1 MRGAIHKVAVL
12 ILVAILIASTALI
25 LYLKPFR
32 KPPSEEVEKPGEV
45 KEKPITEERAEGVK
59 GDRFG
64 FVCFNVEA
72 LEDLNL
78 GWVRPHPGPFIW
90 NDIEPEEGQY
100 DFSKADEVVRR
111 AQEMSLNI
119 LATIWPYAEWDQER
133 WGDVERIV
141 VEDFPELPRSRYK
154 PYDMEAY
161 KRFVRTLVERYDGD
175 GVDDMPGLERPIKY
189 WEVLNEPSTG
199 IKAKLRGER
208 KAFFMGDAED
218 YFEILKA
225 TYEAVKEADPEAK
238 VLNGGMVPLPPQ
250 MEDPFYDFWK
260 EVFELGGA
268 EYIDIVNFHALSR
281 MITESIPLLREAF
294 GEYIEGKPLWVT
306 EFSAEEPKLYVE
318 AAKVFA
324 EGVERIFLTA
334 YKAEPWMPEDLVVG
348 SLIDFDGS
356 RKPSYYAVKTMVTLL
371 GNFEEVEKLDSETYR
386 FMAGKLTIYLLWGEA
401 PKTLTGEALKVTMLG
416 EAEMTRIEELRPEE
430 EPYYL
435 VVGNQEDL
443 EELQSR
449 LKGIA
454 PAEVAW
460 RGIAGEGIE
469 GAWAIHFGCWGHKH
483 DEYAYVTGYGW
494 IKPHPGPFNRLF
506 IEPKRGE
513 YDFSSCD
520 EGVLRA
526 LEKGAEVVATIWPY
540 AEWDEEAYKGV
551 EGYGMAT
558 GDGPFAE
565 VLPSTRFK
573 PYDMEAYKAFVRALV
588 ERYDGDGVDD
598 MPGLERPIKYWEV
611 LNEPEAQS
619 VEEDGRIKC
628 FFQGSGSDYYD
639 LLKATYEAIKEADPE
654 AKVVIGGLATLQGRG
669 AEEFLREVLE
679 LGGGEY
685 FDIAAVHSYG
695 DEMDD
700 FNVGELKALLKEYGL
715 EKPIWVTEV
724 GPKPEMTREDDI
736 AFVKAAIRAFAEG
749 ADVLFFDHD
758 PGVVMAYVLGDFNS
772 VEKLSEGLYRF
783 DVGGEDVY
791 VVWSPG
797 RLPEELSGSLYV
809 VHLYG
814 EVEERDASEIEVS
827 EEPIYVTTSS
837 QIAERVR
844 RAPTGIALPPPGKEE
859 ERPPKEDK
867 VGITLKPL
875 EGYRLEDSRFGLLQQ
890 FLNFDPAKH
899 QLGVV
904 WDRPVGPGD
913 TPFRWGAIER
923 ERGRYDWSWA
933 DEWVRWCGENGRI
946 PLGMIFPYAEWDQV
960 EGYGG
965 YYEKVPHN
973 LDAYREFVR
982 ALVERYDG
990 DGIDDMPGLTQPV
1003 KYWEIMNEVVPRPW
1017 GEHGEIFGFFNG
1029 TAEEYYEILRITAEA
1044 IREADPEA
1052 KILHAGIADMTIGPE
1067 CKEFYSRVFE
1077 LGGAEYFDIANIH
1090 WLYNLEEF
1098 REFLSLH
1105 GVDKPIWI
1113 TETEFMLETLGTH
1126 YMDAE
1131 SAVWGIV
1138 EAFGSSVEKIILCP
1152 GREAEWGEGYNALK
1166 TMIYALSYFDEVE
1179 RVNEGCFKFTGK
1191 YGVTYV
1197 IRNASS
1203 IPEEV
1208 QKRVGEMNVFDVE
1221 GKPLELL
1228 GDEYV
1233 EGLIYVSDLPPPP
1246 IEEIEK
1252 PLEGEKLPEEGG
1264 RVNIIFTGSEYKAA
1278 ERLGDGVF
1286 ETGQEADIVLSWF
1299 DFNYSGGPLCFN
1311 HPMDIA
1317 SDGRHLL
1324 LADTRNNRILI
1335 WNHLPTR
1342 NEPPDIVLG
1351 QPNFEANAPGTS
1363 RNRLRWPVSVATDGK
1378 HIIVADTYNNRVLI
1392 WNSFPERNGTPADIV
1407 LGQESFD
1414 EWRAGSIIWPWDVW
1428 TDGSRLMVASTR
1440 GGCILIWNNF
1450 PTRNNQPPDLILS
1463 IEDFG
1468 TPRNIESDGETYLLI
1483 GDHNAKM
1490 ASRGGNFLWLG
1501 IPERRDEPYDAYI
1514 GGEVLWC
1521 SEIIDGDLFAIANNQ
1536 PLYIENLK
1544 SLRGDLDLRELE
1556 ESGVATIFK
1565 NLFLDDGDG
1574 SGAVYVDNGTLQVT
1588 YISLYNGGRV
1598 VGYFGRPEN
1607 REPDF
1612 VLGSDDTMKNP
1623 FTDTYYFADGGKPIS
1638 DGRSLILLSGYNR
1651 RIMVWR
1657 RIPDESGAKPDI
1669 IYELPFE
1676 PTGGDLYEGKL
1687 YVVGRGGMGGGL
1699 AIWRNITNG
1708 EEPEILIAGEFAG
1721 IDLSEARD
1729 ISLDDEYAYLIAGG
1743 VLYIFRQPFTL
1754 DSTPIKTLSL
1764 EEEFKSVHTNGEKL
1778 AAICGSKVL
1787 LIDVDS
1793 LMDEEP
1799 RMMELQYHLNLP
1811 EDVFIDDHRLFVAD
1825 TVFNRVLIW
1834 EKLPERG
1841 DEEPDVVLGQD
1852 SFEPELPPSYTR
1864 KGLFWPGGVW
1874 FDGYFL
1880 WVGEFKFSNRVLRY
1894 S

>member
-12 ILVAILIASTALI
+12 ILIAVLIASTLLI
-25 LYLKPFR
+25 LYTKNIIR
-32 KPPSEEVEKPGEV
+32 PPTGEIEEKPA
-45 KEKPITEERAEGVK
+45 EKPIVEEKPKGIR

-64 FVCFNVEA
+64 FVCFDEEA

-90 NDIEPEEGQY
+90 GHIEPEEGRY
-100 DFSKADEVVRR
+100 DFSEADEVVRR
-111 AQEMSLNI
+111 AQEMGLNI
-119 LATIWPYAEWDQER
+119 LATIWPYANWDQER
-133 WGDVERIV
+133 WRDIERFV
-141 VEDFPELPRSRYK
+141 MEDFPELPRSRYK

-199 IKAKLRGER
+199 VKARMRDKA

-238 VLNGGMVPLPPQ
+238 VLNGGMIPLPPPD
-250 MEDPFYDFWK
+250 DPFYKFWGR
-260 EVFELGGA
+260 VFELGGA
-268 EYIDIVNFHALSR
+268 EYIDILNFHALSK
-281 MITESIPLLREAF
+281 MLAESIPLLRESF
-294 GEYIEGKPLWVT
+294 GEYIEGKPIWVT
-306 EFSAEEPKLYVE
+306 EFSAEEAELYVE

-334 YKAEPWMPEDLVVG
+334 YKAEPSMPEDLIVG
-348 SLIDFDGS
+348 SLIDFDGNL
-356 RKPSYYAVKTMVTLL
+356 KPSYYAVKTMVMLL
-371 GNFEEVEKLDSETYR
+371 GNFEEAERLNPKTYR
-386 FMAGKLTIYLLWGEA
+386 FRAGYLTIYLLWGGA
-401 PKTLTGEALKVTMLG
+401 PKTLSGEVLKVTMLG
-416 EAEMTRIEELRPEE
+416 EAEMVRVEELRPEE

-435 VVGNQEDL
+435 VVGSREEL

-449 LKGIA
+449 LGEIA
-454 PAEVAW
+454 PAGGVAV
-460 RGIAGEGIE
+460 RTVGEGIE

-483 DEYAYVTGYGW
+483 DEYAYVVGYGW
-494 IKPHPGPFNRLF
+494 MKPHPGPFNRLF
-506 IEPKRGE
+506 IEPRRGE
-513 YDFSSCD
+513 YDFSTVD
-520 EGVLRA
+520 EGVRRA

-573 PYDMEAYKAFVRALV
+573 PHDMEAYKAFVKALV
-588 ERYDGDGVDD
+588 ERYDGDGIDD
-598 MPGLERPIKYWEV
+598 MPGLERPIKYWEI
-611 LNEPEAQS
+611 LNEPESQS

-628 FFQGSGSDYYD
+628 FFQGGGSDYYE
-639 LLKATYEAIKEADPE
+639 LLKATYEAIKETDPE
-654 AKVVIGGLATLQGRG
+654 AVVIIGGLATLQGEK

-685 FDIAAVHSYG
+685 FDIAAVHSYD

-749 ADVLFFDHD
+749 AEVLFFDHD
-758 PGVVMAYVLGDFNS
+758 PGVVMAYILGDFNS
-772 VEKLSEGLYRF
+772 VERLSEGLYRF
-783 DVGGEDVY
+783 DIGGETVY
-791 VVWSPG
+791 VIWSPAT
-797 RLPEELSGSLYV
+797 LPKELSGPLYV
-809 VHLYG
+809 IHIYG
-814 EVEERDASEIEVS
+814 EVEEKDASEVEVS
-827 EEPIYVTTSS
+827 GEPIYVTASS
-837 QIAERVR
+837 RIAERVKK
-844 RAPTGIALPPPGKEE
+844 APAGIALPPPGEKKEGKPQEGE
-859 ERPPKEDK
+859 EGK
-867 VGITLKPL
+867 VGVPLRPL
-875 EGYRLEDSRFGLLQQ
+875 EGYKLEDSRFGILQQ
-890 FLNFDPAKH
+890 YLRKDPRTLE
-899 QLGVV
+899 LGAV
-904 WDRPVGPGD
+904 WDRPAGPGD
-913 TPFRWGAIER
+913 TSFRWGVVER
-923 ERGRYDWSWA
+923 ERGEYDWSEP
-933 DEWVRWCGENGRI
+933 DSWVRWCGENGRI
-946 PLGMIFPYAEWDQV
+946 PIGMIFPYAEWDQV
-960 EGYGG
+960 EGYGKYG
-965 YYEKVPHN
+965 EKAPHN
-973 LDAYREFVR
+973 LEAYREFVK

-990 DGIDDMPGLTQPV
+990 DGVDDMPGLTQPV
-1003 KYWEIMNEVVPRPW
+1003 KYWEVMNEVVPRPW
-1017 GEHGEIFGFFNG
+1017 GEHGEVFGFFDG
-1029 TAEEYYEILRITAEA
+1029 TAEEYFEILRVTAEA

-1052 KILHAGIADMTIGPE
+1052 KILNAGIADMTIGNE
-1067 CKEFYSRVFE
+1067 CKEFYSKVFE

-1098 REFLSLH
+1098 KRFLSSH
-1105 GVDKPIWI
+1105 GVEKPIWI

-1126 YMDAE
+1126 YVEAE

-1138 EAFGSSVEKIILCP
+1138 EALGSGVERIILCP
-1152 GREAEWGEGYNALK
+1152 GEAAMEGEGYNALK
-1166 TMIYALSYFDEVE
+1166 TLIHTLSYYDEVE
-1179 RVNEGCFKFTGK
+1179 RIGEGCLKFTGK

-1197 IRNASS
+1197 VRDAA
-1203 IPEEV
+1203 IPDEALE
-1208 QKRVGEMNVFDVE
+1208 RIGEMNIFDVE
-1221 GKPLELL
+1221 GKPIELK
-1228 GDEYV
+1228 GEYV
-1233 EGLIYVSDLPPPP
+1233 EGLIYISDLSPPS
-1246 IEEIEK
+1246 IEESEK
-1252 PLEGEKLPEEGG
+1252 PLEEKPPKGEG
-1264 RVNIIFTGSEYKAA
+1264 RVNILFTGSEYKAA

-1335 WNHLPTR
+1335 WNHLPTG
-1342 NEPPDIVLG
+1342 NEPPDVVLG

-1363 RNRLRWPVSVATDGK
+1363 RSRLRWPVSVATDGE

-1392 WNSFPERNGTPADIV
+1392 WNRFPERNGTPADIV
-1407 LGQESFD
+1407 LGQENFD
-1414 EWRAGSIIWPWDVW
+1414 EWRVGSIAWPWDVW
-1428 TDGSRLMVASTR
+1428 TDGRRLMVASTM
-1440 GGCILIWNNF
+1440 GGCILIWNSF
-1450 PTRNNQPPDLILS
+1450 PMENNQPPDLILS

-1490 ASRGGNFLWLG
+1490 APRGGNFLWLG
-1501 IPERRDEPYDAYI
+1501 IPEKGDEPYDAYI

-1521 SEIIDGDLFAIANNQ
+1521 SEVIDGDLFAIANNQ
-1536 PLYIENLK
+1536 PLYIEELK
-1544 SLRGDLDLRELE
+1544 SLRGELDLHEME

-1565 NLFLDDGDG
+1565 NLFLEDGDG

-1588 YISLYNGGRV
+1588 YISLYNGGRI
-1598 VGYFGRPEN
+1598 VGYFGRPED

-1612 VLGSDDTMKNP
+1612 AIGSDDVMRNP
-1623 FTDTYYFADGGKPIS
+1623 FTDTYYFTDGGRPIS
-1638 DGRSLILLSGYNR
+1638 DGRSLILLAGYNR
-1651 RIMVWR
+1651 RVMVWR

-1676 PTGGDLYEGKL
+1676 PTGGDLYGGKL
-1687 YVVGRGGMGGGL
+1687 YVVGRGGEGGGL
-1699 AIWRNITNG
+1699 AIWENITRG
-1708 EEPEILIAGEFAG
+1708 EEPETLITRELAG

-1729 ISLDDEYAYLIAGG
+1729 ITFDDDYAYLIAGG
-1743 VLYIFRQPFTL
+1743 ALYIFRQPFTP
-1754 DSTPIKTLSL
+1754 DSTPIKTLTL
-1764 EEEFKSVHTNGEKL
+1764 EEEFRSIHSNGEKL
-1778 AAICGSKVL
+1778 AAICGSRVL
-1787 LIDVDS
+1787 LIDVNS
-1793 LMDEEP
+1793 LMNEEP
-1799 RMMELQYHLNLP
+1799 RMVELQYHFNLP

-1841 DEEPDVVLGQD
+1841 DEKPDVVLGQD
-1852 SFEPELPPSYTR
+1852 SFEPDLPPSYTR
-1864 KGLFWPGGVW
+1864 RGLFWPGAVW
-1874 FDGYFL
+1874 FDGHFL
-1880 WVGEFKFSNRVLRY
+1880 WVGEYKFSNRILRY